1 MNYKIYTEFPLICIV
16 AMNENRIIG
25 DGKKLLWHLPGDLK
39 RLKSITMGS
48 PLIMGR
54 KTWESIGR
62 PLPGRA
68 SVVLTTSKSWSA
80 KGAIKAN
87 SFKDAMIKSNEWIIE
102 NKNSKEI
109 NIQEKIFLFGG
120 ADIYKLGIDFCDTI
134 EVTKV
139 FFEYKVGPR
148 FPVLNDLHWNM
159 KKIEHHDK
167 TEDVPEYSHWQYNR
181 VKI

>member
-1 MNYKIYTEFPLICIV
+1 MNYKIHTEFPLICIV
-16 AMNENRIIG
+16 AMNQNRIIG

-68 SVVLTTSKSWSA
+68 SIVLTTSKLWSA
-80 KGAIKAN
+80 KGAIRAD
-87 SFKDAMIKSNEWIIE
+87 SFKDALIKSNEWIIE

-109 NIQEKIFLFGG
+109 NIQKKIFLFGG
-120 ADIYKLGIDFCDTI
+120 ADIYKLGIDFCNTI

-139 FFEYKVGPR
+139 IFECKTGPQ
-148 FPVLNDLHWNM
+148 FPALNDLDWNM
-159 KKIEHHDK
+159 RKIENYHK
-167 TEDVPEYSHWQYNR
+167 TDDVPEYSYWQYNR
-181 VKI
+181 LKI